1 MPSDVADADED
12 KESEN
17 MDLED
22 SQVSDR
28 TSLCDQE
35 EFSINSTM
43 RHEISI
49 MPELKKS
56 ELM

>member
-1 MPSDVADADED
+1 MQAGDIVDGED
-12 KESEN
+12 DRDSEN

-28 TSLCDQE
+28 TSVCDQE

-49 MPELKKS
+49 MPELK
-56 ELM
+56 